1 MSTVTPSR
9 PVAPKPDAGVRPTTS
24 GHASTSASGT
34 LGHSAAGHTRI
45 TARALNRLMEAV
57 AAEALGVAARS
68 VSVDLADDAGRLAVT
83 VRSPLRVVS
92 LAQVT
97 REPGIVAR
105 TGGTL
110 LDRATA
116 AQQRIRSLGASLSG
130 SDISTVT
137 VRLTGIDIQPEGRTS

>member
-1 MSTVTPSR
+1 MSTVTASR
-9 PVAPKPDAGVRPTTS
+9 PSAPKPDSGVRPTTA
-24 GHASTSASGT
+24 GHASSSASGA
-34 LGHSAAGHTRI
+34 LGHTRI
-45 TARALNRLMEAV
+45 TARALNHLIAAV

-68 VSVDLADDAGRLAVT
+68 VSIDLADEAGKLTVT

-92 LAQVT
+92 LPHVT

-116 AQQRIRSLGASLSG
+116 AQQQIRSRAAALSG
-130 SDISTVT
+130 SDISAVT
-137 VRLTGIDIQPEGRTS
+137 VRLTGIDIQPERRAS